1 MMDEKMGMKRKPM
14 LARKPALVVAVQTAM
29 DKKPDA
35 KPEMAPDA
43 ITCPK
48 CGMELADTPANREYA
63 KMRAEEGDDAME
75 STEDDED

>member
-1 MMDEKMGMKRKPM
+1 MMDETMGKRKPM
-14 LARKPALVVAVQTAM
+14 FARKPSLVVAVETATA
-29 DKKPDA
+29 KKPED
-35 KPEMAPDA
+35 KPEMDGVV
-43 ITCPK
+43 CPK